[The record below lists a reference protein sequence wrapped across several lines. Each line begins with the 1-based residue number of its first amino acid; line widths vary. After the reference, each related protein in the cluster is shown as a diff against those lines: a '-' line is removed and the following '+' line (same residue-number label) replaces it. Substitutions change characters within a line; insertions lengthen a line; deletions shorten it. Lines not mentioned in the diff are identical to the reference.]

1 MVLPFQPPQPPMPV
15 PPASGAA
22 LAPASPPGSFPMPMP
37 GAPNPPGMG
46 GMAVMRPPQ
55 QPMPMP
61 MMGMQQGRQI
71 DPELIAQVIARLSP
85 PKPMY
90 PAWLTTP
97 PRPDAAGVAEVGKRR
112 WDDLRLWRS
121 AVYSDIML
129 LRLEDSGIF
138 EDDRALYE
146 AKIIDD
152 YTSPAL
158 IAEYNLAVT
167 ILAGMEPRF
176 RKAVTDDKLN
186 LMARRYAVAV
196 TWLRELEE
204 LKWAEGNADLRTDET
219 KHLLT
224 YGMLVKRRT
233 LDLADP
239 DYPYDPFLID
249 PCSVVTE
256 WEGKRGLRR
265 FWRVYRSTVGSL
277 AAAYGDF
284 TKGQKR
290 ALGDRIGSAASWDD
304 DTEVPGVSE
313 YWDRWWRTVVLPG
326 GEPLVP
332 VTAHEYGEVPVTI
345 AYGPLGEPM
354 GVQTPYEI
362 ALRDKS
368 GDVTGI
374 DTDKKID
381 RVYQSVG
388 FVRFT
393 KEATKTN
400 EAVIRRMLY
409 GIKKSMDPAII
420 RYRSNAAAAGAPPE
434 MDGTPGATNEAV
446 FGEEKLEPYL
456 ATAMPF
462 EVQAVIQQVM
472 QDSQAIKFPSM
483 AHGIYE
489 GSNISGVASGN
500 SIDLGYDRV
509 ALWARTLET
518 FHARDMAL
526 AMRMWRNFGHLA
538 KYSGEDPRP
547 LMVPVP
553 RPQQRSGEAPAFELT
568 RDLIDAVG
576 PNVKVKLTRMRKQDM
591 VPLAQAAKLL
601 TELGVPFWAYLAE
614 EWFNLPDV
622 DHLEEE
628 GQEEQAIRQ
637 ALQLPEFVKAVTIP
651 NAFAEAYKEAEG
663 DPERQEVIATM
674 KQSWDLIAL
683 GGGGMGQPP
692 PGGPG
697 GAVPQEGVNP
707 PSAAGVSYPNVGQGP
722 GSVTGQQGGPQGPLG
737 GQDVGP

>member
-1 MVLPFQPPQPPMPV
+1 MPPPSPPM
-15 PPASGAA
+15 GMT
-22 LAPASPPGSFPMPMP
+22 PPGF
-37 GAPNPPGMG
+37 
-46 GMAVMRPPQ
+46 PQ
-55 QPMPMP
+55 Q
-61 MMGMQQGRQI
+61 QGPQI

-90 PAWLTTP
+90 PQWFTTP
-97 PRPDAAGVAEVGKRR
+97 PKPDAAGVAEVGRRR
-112 WDDLRLWRS
+112 WEDLRLWRT
-121 AVYSDIML
+121 AVYADIMM

-138 EDDRALYE
+138 DDDKALYE
-146 AKIIDD
+146 ARIIDD
-152 YTSPAL
+152 YIDPSL
-158 IAEYNLAVT
+158 IADYNLAVS

-176 RKAVTDDKLN
+176 KKPVTDDRLS

-204 LKWAEGNADLRTDET
+204 VKWAEGNGDLRTDET

-233 LDLADP
+233 LDLTDP

-265 FWRVYRSTVGSL
+265 FWRVYRSTIGNL
-277 AAAYGDF
+277 TAAYGDL
-284 TKGQKR
+284 TKAQKKV
-290 ALGDRIGSAASWDD
+290 LGDRIGSASTWDD
-304 DTEVPGVSE
+304 DTEVPYVVE
-313 YWDRWWRTVVLPG
+313 YWDRWWRCVVLPG
-326 GEPLVP
+326 GQALVP
-332 VTAHEYGEVPVTI
+332 VTAHEYGETPVTI
-345 AYGPLGEPM
+345 GYGPLGEPM

-362 ALRDKS
+362 ALKDKS
-368 GDVTGI
+368 GDITGV

-381 RVYQSVG
+381 RVFQSVG
-388 FVRFT
+388 YVRFA
-393 KEATKTN
+393 KEAHKVN

-409 GIKKSMDPAII
+409 GIKKAMDPAII
-420 RYRSNAAAAGAPPE
+420 RYRSNAAARDAPPE

-472 QDSQAIKFPSM
+472 QSNETIRFPRM
-483 AHGIYE
+483 AHGLYDQ
-489 GSNISGVASGN
+489 SNISGVASGN

-509 ALWARTLET
+509 ALWANTLQT

-538 KYSGEDPRP
+538 KYAGEEPRP

-576 PNVKVKLTRMRKQDM
+576 PSIRVSLSRVRKQDM

-601 TELGVPFWAYLAE
+601 IELGVPFWGYLAE

-628 GQEEQAIRQ
+628 GQEEQAMRQ
-637 ALQLPEFVKAVTIP
+637 ALQLPEFAKAVTIP
-651 NAFAEAYKEAEG
+651 NAFAEAYEEAEG
-663 DPERQEVIATM
+663 DPAKQEVIATM
-674 KQSWDLIAL
+674 KQSWDAIAL
-683 GGGGMGQPP
+683 GGMGQPAI
-692 PGGPG
+692 GPG
-697 GAVPQEGVNP
+697 GSPQGAAPPEAGVNP
-707 PSAAGVSYPNVGQGP
+707 PTAAGVSYPNSGQGP
-722 GSVTGQQGGPQGPLG
+722 GSQSGVQGGPRGPIG
-737 GQDVGP
+737 GQGTDVGP

>member
-1 MVLPFQPPQPPMPV
+1 MGPGIGTGGGMPPL
-15 PPASGAA
+15 AGA
-22 LAPASPPGSFPMPMP
+22 
-37 GAPNPPGMG
+37 MG
-46 GMAVMRPPQ
+46 GMPPAAPP
-55 QPMPMP
+55 PMTPP
-61 MMGMQQGRQI
+61 GFPGPGGGI
-71 DPELIAQVIARLSP
+71 DPELIARVIARLSP

-90 PAWLTTP
+90 PAWFKIP
-97 PRPDAAGVAEVGKRR
+97 QKPDAAGVAEVGKRR
-112 WDDLRLWRS
+112 WEDLRLWRT
-121 AVYSDIML
+121 AVYSDIVL
-129 LRLEDSGIF
+129 LRLDDSGIF
-138 EDDRALYE
+138 EDDKTLYE
-146 AKIIDD
+146 AGIIDD
-152 YTSPAL
+152 FVSPAL

-176 RKAVTDDKLN
+176 KKAVHEDRLS
-186 LMARRYAVAV
+186 LMARQYAVAV
-196 TWLRELEE
+196 SWLRQLEE
-204 LKWAEGNADLRTDET
+204 EKWAEGNGDLRTDET

-233 LDLADP
+233 IDLADP

-249 PCSVVTE
+249 PCSAVTE

-265 FWRVYRSTVGSL
+265 FWRVYRSTIGNLV
-277 AAAYGDF
+277 AAYGDL
-284 TKGQKR
+284 TASQKK
-290 ALGDRIGSAASWDD
+290 ALGNEIGSASSWDD
-304 DTEVPGVSE
+304 DTEVPYVVE
-313 YWDRWWRTVVLPG
+313 YWDRWWRCVVLPG
-326 GEPLVP
+326 GRPLVP
-332 VTAHEYGEVPVTI
+332 VTAHEYGETPVTVS
-345 AYGPLGEPM
+345 YGPLGEPM

-362 ALRDKS
+362 ALKDKS
-368 GDVTGI
+368 GDITGV

-388 FVRFT
+388 FVRFI
-393 KEATKTN
+393 KEGTKTN

-409 GIKKSMDPAII
+409 GIKKSLDPAII
-420 RYRSNAAAAGAPPE
+420 RYRSNAAAKDAPPE
-434 MDGTPGATNEAV
+434 MDGTPGATNEAI

-462 EVQAVIQQVM
+462 EVQAVMQQIM
-472 QDSQAIKFPSM
+472 QDSSAIKFPPM
-483 AHGIYE
+483 AHGVYE

-509 ALWARTLET
+509 SLWARTLET

-538 KYSGEDPRP
+538 KYAGEEPRP

-576 PNVKVKLTRMRKQDM
+576 PRVAVRLTRVRKQDM
-591 VPLAQAAKLL
+591 VPLFQAAKIA

-651 NAFAEAYKEAEG
+651 NAFAEAYEEAAG
-663 DPERQEVIATM
+663 DPERQEIIATM
-674 KQSWDLIAL
+674 KQSWDLVAL
-683 GGGGMGQPP
+683 GGGQGQPP
-692 PGGPG
+692 AIGPG
-697 GAVPQEGVNP
+697 GAVPPEGGNPPGVNP
-707 PSAAGVSYPNVGQGP
+707 PTSAGVSYPNSGQGP
-722 GSVTGQQGGPQGPLG
+722 GSVTGNQGGPQGPYG
-737 GQDVGP
+737 GQGTDVGP